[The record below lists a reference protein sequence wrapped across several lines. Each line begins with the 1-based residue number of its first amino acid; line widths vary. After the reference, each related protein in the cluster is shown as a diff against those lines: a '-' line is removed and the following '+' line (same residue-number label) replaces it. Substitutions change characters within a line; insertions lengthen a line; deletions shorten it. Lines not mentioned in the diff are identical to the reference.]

1 MNAIEKRLAT
11 LEGRT
16 DPPGDLFAS
25 IHLNDPYT
33 FPPGR
38 IGASLMQNSP
48 AGAAVLT
55 GIYADTEAAA
65 LAFIRGKTRGRRSP
79 VTVFYLQGGGWT
91 EDGKNWQAPDVL
103 RVCHLLPGGR
113 ISE

>member
-1 MNAIEKRLAT
+1 MTIIEKRLAG
-11 LEGRT
+11 LENRA
-16 DPPGDLFAS
+16 DPPGDLFGS
-25 IHLNDPYT
+25 VHLNDPYT

-38 IGASLMQNSP
+38 IGVDVMRNTPDRAENLS
-48 AGAAVLT
+48 GAYV
-55 GIYADTEAAA
+55 DTESEA

-91 EDGKNWQAPDVL
+91 EGNWQAPDFIK
-103 RVCHLLPGGR
+103 VCHILPGGR